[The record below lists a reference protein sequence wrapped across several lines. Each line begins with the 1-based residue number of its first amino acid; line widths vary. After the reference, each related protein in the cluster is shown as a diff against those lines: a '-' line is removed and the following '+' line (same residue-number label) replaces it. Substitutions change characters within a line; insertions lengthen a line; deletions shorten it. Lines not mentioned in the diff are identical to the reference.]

1 MSCVTSVVLFIIAI
15 YMFLINKIDKIIY
28 FKAMIN
34 RAIAISLVNYSI
46 INYITFIQSSNSRGI
61 FSIDINPIV

>member
-1 MSCVTSVVLFIIAI
+1 
-15 YMFLINKIDKIIY
+15 MFLINKIDKIIY